1 MLKIFYSIKVS
12 VTVAVSKI
20 WTNIDFSMITAS
32 NVNINNSFGILKSR
46 AFWYMCFWS
55 DQQPFLI
62 ILREK
67 AKHNL
72 TKESA
77 FRMELDLKTQASFKL
92 TFVSLHL
99 IKFSCQ
105 WEFKIALDLRI
116 PKLSLMLTF
125 HALIME
131 KTTVCTDFAD
141 HHCNWD
147 LDWVK
152 IFKHE
157 FSILFLKLL
166 QWNSNH

>member
-1 MLKIFYSIKVS
+1 MFKNFYSIKVS

-32 NVNINNSFGILKSR
+32 NVNINDSFGILKSR

-77 FRMELDLKTQASFKL
+77 FRMEMDLKSQASFKL

-99 IKFSCQ
+99 IKYSSQ
-105 WEFKIALDLRI
+105 WMRVSNSSWLED
-116 PKLSLMLTF
+116 S
-125 HALIME
+125 
-131 KTTVCTDFAD
+131 KTVIDVYIWC
-141 HHCNWD
+141 
-147 LDWVK
+147 
-152 IFKHE
+152 
-157 FSILFLKLL
+157 
-166 QWNSNH
+166 SNHGENNSLYGFCWPPL